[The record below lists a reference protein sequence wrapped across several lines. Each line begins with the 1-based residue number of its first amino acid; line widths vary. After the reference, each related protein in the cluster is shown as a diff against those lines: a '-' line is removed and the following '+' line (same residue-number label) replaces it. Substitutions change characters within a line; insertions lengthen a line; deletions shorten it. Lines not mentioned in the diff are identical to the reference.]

1 MNLPEGD
8 KREFFVGEEN
18 NGTRLDVFLSMQDN
32 LLTRSQIKRIIE
44 GGCVRLNGKSPKP
57 GARLKDGDTIIVMTV
72 EPGECAIAPENIPLS
87 ILYEDDAILLVEK
100 PAGMVVHPAAGN
112 YTGTLVNALLFHC
125 TGLSGIGGIKR
136 PGIVHRLDKNTSGIM
151 VVAKSDRA
159 HIGLSKQFKE
169 RRVKKI
175 YQALVH
181 GNVIHDTGM
190 TDLPIGRHI
199 KDRKKISPHTR
210 RGKRAVTRWK
220 VIKRFGMA
228 TLLEVSIETGRTHQI
243 RVHLSSEGYPVVG
256 DDIYGGS
263 NKRIHS
269 IRDTMS
275 REILKKMKRQA
286 LHASSIGLYHPL
298 TGHYMEFHS
307 PLPTDMADVC
317 DKLDLLTTSGLSL

>member
-1 MNLPEGD
+1 
-8 KREFFVGEEN
+8 
-18 NGTRLDVFLSMQDN
+18 
-32 LLTRSQIKRIIE
+32 
-44 GGCVRLNGKSPKP
+44 
-57 GARLKDGDTIIVMTV
+57 
-72 EPGECAIAPENIPLS
+72 
-87 ILYEDDAILLVEK
+87 
-100 PAGMVVHPAAGN
+100 
-112 YTGTLVNALLFHC
+112 
-125 TGLSGIGGIKR
+125 
-136 PGIVHRLDKNTSGIM
+136 
-151 VVAKSDRA
+151 
-159 HIGLSKQFKE
+159 
-169 RRVKKI
+169 
-175 YQALVH
+175 
-181 GNVIHDTGM
+181 
-190 TDLPIGRHI
+190 
-199 KDRKKISPHTR
+199 
-210 RGKRAVTRWK
+210 
-220 VIKRFGMA
+220 MA